1 MEGLIFVNN
10 RLEKKDVVWIKLM
23 EFGKKMGCHQIPER
37 SFFFKGYQFP
47 VCGRCTGVI
56 IGEIVTIILFFFR
69 LIIPLYFSIF
79 FMGIMGLDWFIQ
91 RINLIKSNN
100 INRCIT
106 GFCRWSSE
114 LHMFIFI

>member
-1 MEGLIFVNN
+1 MNN

-79 FMGIMGLDWFIQ
+79 FMEIMGLDWFIQ